1 MVLEPTI
8 EGKGR
13 RRRRVTQGH
22 ERRGAMDMG
31 RHNQGLVATKFQGV
45 FASHTQCP
53 IVKKCPTRNATR

>member
-8 EGKGR
+8 GGGGR
-13 RRRRVTQGH
+13 QRPRVMQGH

-31 RHNQGLVATKFQGV
+31 RRSQGLVATKFQGV

-53 IVKKCPTRNATR
+53 IVKKCPMRNATR